1 MARGCVLTLMFMLGL
16 VPLARAQKAT
26 LEGVVNINTAS
37 LEELRLLPGVGPARI
52 RNILAYR
59 HKHPFRTVEELARI
73 KGIGRKMVRHLRLH
87 LAVTG
92 PTTAQKIIRPVSPVA
107 SHPPQPRRR
116 LVPSRG
122 RCPVNG
128 LHHAKESPPIRR
140 SSVAAAVLA
149 CLLPDIKRLAGYH
162 RAVLVGWM

>member
-1 MARGCVLTLMFMLGL
+1 MFMLGL
-16 VPLARAQKAT
+16 VPLTRAQKAT

-37 LEELRLLPGVGPARI
+37 PEELRLLPGVGPARI

-92 PTTAQKIIRPVSPVA
+92 PTTAQKIIRPVSPVTSPPAAAA
-107 SHPPQPRRR
+107 SPPRSQPQP
-116 LVPSRG
+116 VPGQRPPPRKGEPAHQAIVNARG
-122 RCPVNG
+122 SSC
-128 LHHAKESPPIRR
+128 LPP
-140 SSVAAAVLA
+140 
-149 CLLPDIKRLAGYH
+149 P
-162 RAVLVGWM
+162 

>member
-1 MARGCVLTLMFMLGL
+1 MFMLGL
-16 VPLARAQKAT
+16 VPLARAQKAS

-37 LEELRLLPGVGPARI
+37 PEELRLLPGVGPARI

-59 HKHPFRTVEELARI
+59 HKHPFRTIEELARI

-107 SHPPQPRRR
+107 SPPAAPAPPTHPQVRPVPGQRPPPRKGE
-116 LVPSRG
+116 PAHQAI
-122 RCPVNG
+122 VNG
-128 LHHAKESPPIRR
+128 R
-140 SSVAAAVLA
+140 SSS
-149 CLLPDIKRLAGYH
+149 CLPPP
-162 RAVLVGWM
+162 

>member
-1 MARGCVLTLMFMLGL
+1 MSRGCVLTLMFMLGL
-16 VPLARAQKAT
+16 VPPARAQKAF

-37 LEELRLLPGVGPARI
+37 PDELRLLSGVGPARI

-92 PTTAQKIIRPVSPVA
+92 PTTAQKIIRPVSPA
-107 SHPPQPRRR
+107 PPDPPAPPARSQPRP
-116 LVPSRG
+116 VPGQRPPLRKGEPAHQAIVNSRG
-122 RCPVNG
+122 SSC
-128 LHHAKESPPIRR
+128 LPP
-140 SSVAAAVLA
+140 
-149 CLLPDIKRLAGYH
+149 P
-162 RAVLVGWM
+162 

>member
-1 MARGCVLTLMFMLGL
+1 MFMLGL

-37 LEELRLLPGVGPARI
+37 PDELRVLPGVGPARI

-73 KGIGRKMVRHLRLH
+73 KGIGRKMVRRLRMH

-107 SHPPQPRRR
+107 SPPAAAAPPPRSQLRP
-116 LVPSRG
+116 VPGQRPPPRKGEPAHQAVVSSRG
-122 RCPVNG
+122 SSC
-128 LHHAKESPPIRR
+128 LPP
-140 SSVAAAVLA
+140 
-149 CLLPDIKRLAGYH
+149 P
-162 RAVLVGWM
+162 

>member
-1 MARGCVLTLMFMLGL
+1 MSRGCVLTLMLMLGL
-16 VPLARAQKAT
+16 VPPARAQKAM

-37 LEELRLLPGVGPARI
+37 PDELRLLSGVGPARI

-92 PTTAQKIIRPVSPVA
+92 PTTAQKIIRRRP
-107 SHPPQPRRR
+107 PRRLR
-116 LVPSRG
+116 APSHG
-122 RCPVNG
+122 LCLVNG
-128 LHHAKESPPIRR
+128 LHPAGESPCIRR
-140 SSVAAAVLA
+140 WSAATAALA
-149 CLLPDIKRLAGYH
+149 CLRRDRP
-162 RAVLVGWM
+162 

>member
-1 MARGCVLTLMFMLGL
+1 MSRGCVLTLMFMLGL
-16 VPLARAQKAT
+16 VPPARAQKAF

-37 LEELRLLPGVGPARI
+37 PDELRLLSGVGPARI

-92 PTTAQKIIRPVSPVA
+92 PTTAQKIIRPVSPA
-107 SHPPQPRRR
+107 PPDPPAPPARAQPRP
-116 LVPSRG
+116 VPGQRPPLRKGEPAHQAIVNSRG
-122 RCPVNG
+122 SSC
-128 LHHAKESPPIRR
+128 LPP
-140 SSVAAAVLA
+140 
-149 CLLPDIKRLAGYH
+149 P
-162 RAVLVGWM
+162 

>member
-1 MARGCVLTLMFMLGL
+1 MFMLGL

-107 SHPPQPRRR
+107 SPTAAAAPPPRPQPRPGPGQRPPPR
-116 LVPSRG
+116 KGEPAHQAVVSSRG
-122 RCPVNG
+122 SSC
-128 LHHAKESPPIRR
+128 LPP
-140 SSVAAAVLA
+140 
-149 CLLPDIKRLAGYH
+149 P
-162 RAVLVGWM
+162 

>member
-1 MARGCVLTLMFMLGL
+1 MSRGCVVTLMFMLGL
-16 VPLARAQKAT
+16 APPARAQKAT
-26 LEGVVNINTAS
+26 LEGVVNLNTAS
-37 LEELRLLPGVGPARI
+37 PEELRLLSGIGPARI

-107 SHPPQPRRR
+107 SPPAAGAPPPRSQPRPVRGQR
-116 LVPSRG
+116 PPARKGEPAHQAVVTSRG
-122 RCPVNG
+122 SSC
-128 LHHAKESPPIRR
+128 LPP
-140 SSVAAAVLA
+140 
-149 CLLPDIKRLAGYH
+149 P
-162 RAVLVGWM
+162 